1 MRGMRRIMAL
11 LLLIGLLP
19 LLGCAKEPEAVVID
33 VTGAS
38 AAASA
43 APASAGARSA
53 PAQSA
58 APAEGAG
65 LGPRAEVR
73 QTVAY
78 ALSCAEGPA
87 LYGAASYENTGDAPL
102 RLTGASFTFT
112 FSGQAE
118 AVDFVPIFAEETIV
132 LPGETAY
139 AALWYTLPS
148 LAPGTPVR
156 LSASLQYEEAPASRV
171 AVQAQDIRL
180 AHNYP
185 AFTTMAGVLTAGADC
200 PCNLVYT
207 GFYDEGGALLGV
219 WYFTDNAQLIAGT
232 PKAFTTHMKELPID
246 GLAEQTAEVRSFGI
260 GIP

>member
-1 MRGMRRIMAL
+1 M
-11 LLLIGLLP
+11 
-19 LLGCAKEPEAVVID
+19 VID
-33 VTGAS
+33 VTGS
-38 AAASA
+38 TTA
-43 APASAGARSA
+43 APASNGP
-53 PAQSA
+53 PAT
-58 APAEGAG
+58 PAEGGTPGEGAG
-65 LGPRAEVR
+65 QGPRAEVR

-78 ALSCAEGPA
+78 ALACAEGPA
-87 LYGAASYENTGDAPL
+87 LYGAAAYENTGDAPL

-112 FSGQAE
+112 FNGQAE
-118 AVDFVPIFAEETIV
+118 AVDFVPVFAAETIV

-148 LAPGTPVR
+148 LDPGAPVQ
-156 LSASLQYEEAPASRV
+156 LSASLQYEAAPAGRI
-171 AVQAQDIRL
+171 AIQAGDIRL

-219 WYFTDNAQLIAGT
+219 WYFTDNAQLMAGE

-246 GLAEQTAEVRSFGI
+246 GLAEQTAEVRAFGI